1 MIVECL
7 LDFFCKKLC
16 IDCEY
21 FIPRVDIESLRRFPF
36 FDLSKCC
43 NSLSLNNPEISSIT
57 NKLSFKSTIKNHLLL
72 KSDNFICNKLFCWS
86 CSS

>member
-1 MIVECL
+1 MNL
-7 LDFFCKKLC
+7 YNLRNSD
-16 IDCEY
+16 EY

-36 FDLSKCC
+36 FDLSKCW

-72 KSDNFICNKLFCWS
+72 KSCVKSINLLWRN
-86 CSS
+86 